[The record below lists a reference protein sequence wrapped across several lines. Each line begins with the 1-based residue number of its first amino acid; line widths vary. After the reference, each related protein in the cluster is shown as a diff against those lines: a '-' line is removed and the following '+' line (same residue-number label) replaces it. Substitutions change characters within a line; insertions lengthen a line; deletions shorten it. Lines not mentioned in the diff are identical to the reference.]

1 MKVSEILAGS
11 TKAYPSIEIVPPLR
25 GITKDELLESIAPF
39 MEFSPKYINVTSH
52 RDEFEY
58 REEADGS
65 FSRHLLRNRI
75 NETTVCA
82 AIMSKYDV
90 EVVPHLICGGS
101 TKEEIES
108 KLDNLEF
115 LGINNIVALRG
126 DSMTGE
132 KRFTPTPGGYSF
144 ASELV
149 EGIRSYQ
156 GSAGYKRKR
165 GMDSSTSLG
174 MTEGGNGMTEGGN
187 GKTERGNGM
196 TEKELGRGKRL
207 AEERFFCIG
216 VGAYPEKHFEA
227 ANIETDILNLKRK
240 VDAGADYIIT
250 QMFFDNKV
258 YYDFVE
264 KCRAAGITVP
274 IVPGLKPLS
283 TARQI
288 SVLPEAFSLDIP
300 LELTGEIE
308 KHRNDKEA
316 VYRIGTEWCTMQCKD
331 LLKHGVPAVHFY
343 TMGKSRN
350 ITDILRECF

>member
-1 MKVSEILAGS
+1 MKVSEILATS

-25 GITKDELLESIAPF
+25 GITKDELLDSIAPF

-58 REEADGS
+58 REEADGT

-75 NETTVCA
+75 SETTVCA

-101 TKEEIES
+101 TVEEIES
-108 KLDNLEF
+108 KLDNMAF

-126 DSMTGE
+126 DSMAGE
-132 KRFTPTPGGYSF
+132 KRFTPTPGGYRY

-156 GSAGYKRKR
+156 GSNSYRRSR
-165 GMDSSTSLG
+165 GLEADD
-174 MTEGGNGMTEGGN
+174 
-187 GKTERGNGM
+187 
-196 TEKELGRGKRL
+196 
-207 AEERFFCIG
+207 RFFCIG

-227 ANIETDILNLKRK
+227 ANIETDILNLKKK

-250 QMFFDNKV
+250 QMFFDNKI
-258 YYDFVE
+258 YYDFAAR
-264 KCRAAGITVP
+264 CRAAGINVP
-274 IVPGLKPLS
+274 IIPGLKPIS

-300 LELTGEIE
+300 LELTQEIE
-308 KHRNDKEA
+308 KHKNDKDA
-316 VYRIGTEWCTMQCKD
+316 VYRIGTEWCTEQCKD
-331 LLKHGVPAVHFY
+331 LLKNNVPAVHFY

>member
-1 MKVSEILAGS
+1 MKISEILANS

-58 REEADGS
+58 REEPDGS
-65 FSRHLLRNRI
+65 FSRHLIRNRI
-75 NETTVCA
+75 SETTVCA

-108 KLDNLEF
+108 RLDNLAF

-132 KRFTPTPGGYSF
+132 KRFTPTPGGYRY

-156 GSAGYKRKR
+156 GSNSYRRSR
-165 GMDSSTSLG
+165 GLETDD
-174 MTEGGNGMTEGGN
+174 
-187 GKTERGNGM
+187 
-196 TEKELGRGKRL
+196 
-207 AEERFFCIG
+207 RFFCIG

-227 ANIETDILNLKRK
+227 ANIETDILNLKKK

-264 KCRAAGITVP
+264 KCRAAGINVP
-274 IVPGLKPLS
+274 IIPGLKPLS
-283 TARQI
+283 TARQV
-288 SVLPEAFSLDIP
+288 SVLPESFSLDIP
-300 LELTGEIE
+300 VELTQEIE
-308 KHRNDKEA
+308 KVKGNKEA
-316 VYRIGTEWCTMQCKD
+316 VYRIGTEWCAMQCKD

-343 TMGKSRN
+343 TMGKSDN
-350 ITDILRECF
+350 ITEILRECF

>member
-1 MKVSEILAGS
+1 MKISEILAAS
-11 TKAYPSIEIVPPLR
+11 KKAYPSIEIVPPLR

-58 REEADGS
+58 REEADGT

-75 NETTVCA
+75 SETTVCA

-101 TKEEIES
+101 TVEEIES
-108 KLDNLEF
+108 KLDNMAF

-126 DSMTGE
+126 DSMAGE
-132 KRFTPTPGGYSF
+132 KRFTPTPGGYRY

-156 GSAGYKRKR
+156 GSNSYRRSR
-165 GMDSSTSLG
+165 GLEADD
-174 MTEGGNGMTEGGN
+174 
-187 GKTERGNGM
+187 
-196 TEKELGRGKRL
+196 
-207 AEERFFCIG
+207 RFFCIG

-227 ANIETDILNLKRK
+227 ANIETDILNLKKK

-258 YYDFVE
+258 YYDFAAR
-264 KCRAAGITVP
+264 CRAAGINVP
-274 IVPGLKPLS
+274 IIPGLKPIS

-300 LELTGEIE
+300 LELTQEIE
-308 KHRNDKEA
+308 KHKNDKDA
-316 VYRIGTEWCTMQCKD
+316 VYRIGTEWCTAQCKD
-331 LLKHGVPAVHFY
+331 LLQHNVPAVHFY

>member
-1 MKVSEILAGS
+1 MKISEILANS

-58 REEADGS
+58 REEADGT
-65 FSRHLLRNRI
+65 FSKHLIRNRI
-75 NETTVCA
+75 SETTVCA

-90 EVVPHLICGGS
+90 EVVPHLICGGN

-108 KLDNLEF
+108 RLDNLAF

-132 KRFTPTPGGYSF
+132 KRFTPTPGGYRY

-156 GSAGYKRKR
+156 GSNSYRRSR
-165 GMDSSTSLG
+165 GLETDD
-174 MTEGGNGMTEGGN
+174 
-187 GKTERGNGM
+187 RY
-196 TEKELGRGKRL
+196 
-207 AEERFFCIG
+207 FCIG

-227 ANIETDILNLKRK
+227 ANLETDILNLKK
-240 VDAGADYIIT
+240 KIDAGADYIIT

-258 YYDFVE
+258 YYDFVK

-274 IVPGLKPLS
+274 IIPGLKPLS
-283 TARQI
+283 TARQV
-288 SVLPEAFSLDIP
+288 SLLPESFSLDIP
-300 LELTGEIE
+300 IELTQEIE
-308 KHRNDKEA
+308 KAKNDKAA
-316 VYRIGTEWCTMQCKD
+316 VYRIGTEWCAMQCKD
-331 LLKHGVPAVHFY
+331 LLKNGVPAVHFY
-343 TMGKSRN
+343 TMGKSDN

>member
-1 MKVSEILAGS
+1 MKVSEILASS

-25 GITKDELLESIAPF
+25 GITKDELLDSIAPF

-58 REEADGS
+58 REEADGT

-75 NETTVCA
+75 SETTVCA

-101 TKEEIES
+101 TIEEIES
-108 KLDNLEF
+108 KLDNMAF

-126 DSMTGE
+126 DSMAGE
-132 KRFTPTPGGYSF
+132 KRFTPTPGGYRY

-156 GSAGYKRKR
+156 GSNSYRRSR
-165 GMDSSTSLG
+165 GLEADD
-174 MTEGGNGMTEGGN
+174 
-187 GKTERGNGM
+187 
-196 TEKELGRGKRL
+196 
-207 AEERFFCIG
+207 RFFCIG

-227 ANIETDILNLKRK
+227 ANIETDILNLKKK

-250 QMFFDNKV
+250 QMFFDNNI

-264 KCRAAGITVP
+264 KCRAAGIDVP
-274 IVPGLKPLS
+274 IIPGLKPIS

-300 LELTGEIE
+300 LELTQEIE
-308 KHRNDKEA
+308 KFNDDKQA
-316 VYRIGTEWCTMQCKD
+316 VYQIGTEWCAAQCKD
-331 LLKHGVPAVHFY
+331 LLKNNVPAVHFY